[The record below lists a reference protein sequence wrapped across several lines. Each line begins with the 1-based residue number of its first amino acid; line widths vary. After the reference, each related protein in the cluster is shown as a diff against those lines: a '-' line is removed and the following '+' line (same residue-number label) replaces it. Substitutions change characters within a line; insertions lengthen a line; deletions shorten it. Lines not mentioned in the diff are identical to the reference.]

1 MENAQKIIEEAQKN
15 NWVKIEAIEKIAV
28 ALGGLNVGEAI
39 EECSIA
45 DLPFELI
52 KEENNLKND
61 VELNEFI
68 NKKINYEL
76 N

>member
-1 MENAQKIIEEAQKN
+1 MENIKIIGMNKQHKNCYLDEENLKQ
-15 NWVKIEAIEKIAV
+15 
-28 ALGGLNVGEAI
+28 
-39 EECSIA
+39 ECSIA

>member
-1 MENAQKIIEEAQKN
+1 MNKQHKNCYLDEENLKQ
-15 NWVKIEAIEKIAV
+15 
-28 ALGGLNVGEAI
+28 
-39 EECSIA
+39 ECSIA